1 MKELNKAIVNVMKAV
16 KGIDKDM
23 TVGTGNNSYKGVS
36 DQRVKQA
43 IGKAMEENRLC
54 IIPISVEPDLQI
66 EKWIEKGQYGDKAKM
81 QVFIAVKTRYM
92 LLHESGESIEI
103 CGYGH
108 GVDSQDKAAG
118 KATTYALKYA
128 LLYTFMVPTG
138 KIDDADNQHS
148 DDVPAGKQAAAKQP
162 VKQPAKQPAAQV
174 EIVPLV
180 KGSEQWTKAVEW
192 LQVKPANTVDAL
204 LKRYSISEADKK
216 ELQELKSAKVT
227 A

>member
-36 DQRVKQA
+36 DQKVKQA
-43 IGKAMEENRLC
+43 IGKAMEENGLC

-138 KIDDADNQHS
+138 KIDDADSQHS
-148 DDVPAGKQAAAKQP
+148 DDAPAKPAPVKAP
-162 VKQPAKQPAAQV
+162 VKQAPAAAAPAAAL
-174 EIVPLV
+174 VPLV
-180 KGSEQWTKAVEW
+180 RGSEQWTKAVDW
-192 LQVKPANTVDAL
+192 LKLKPANTVAAL
-204 LKRYSISEADKK
+204 KKKYTILEMDEKYLNDLKNPA
-216 ELQELKSAKVT
+216 VT